1 MQPLIVGIRFQE
13 IGKVYHFD
21 AASISDI
28 QIGDRVI
35 VDTARG
41 RQLGEVIQLVKN
53 PDLSSLTKGSLLIAL
68 Q

>member
-1 MQPLIVGIRFQE
+1 MQPKIVGIRFQE

-21 AASISDI
+21 ASTIDGI

-41 RQLGEVIQLVKN
+41 RQIGEVTQF
-53 PDLSSLTKGSLLIAL
+53 
-68 Q
+68 